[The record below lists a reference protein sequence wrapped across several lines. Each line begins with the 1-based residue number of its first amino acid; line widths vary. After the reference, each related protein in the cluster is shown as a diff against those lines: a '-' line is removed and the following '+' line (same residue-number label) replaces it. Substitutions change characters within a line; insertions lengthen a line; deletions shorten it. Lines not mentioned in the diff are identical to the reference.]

1 MESNVLKDL
10 VVVKRSGQ
18 RVSFNGAKIA
28 IAIKSAFEDTY
39 EVINEKDINSV
50 YETVLTNIIDNYK
63 DRKTINVEDIQDIIE
78 SNLNK
83 EKYKVVYKSFSEYR
97 LRRAA
102 SREAFNVKQTHKFVK
117 AVEKIGLTARM
128 NNYDKP
134 NELINSF
141 GKTISS
147 EFALSYLIENKSVR
161 AHDEGLVYI
170 NDIDSYSLG
179 TISSANI
186 NISSLNK
193 NSLNEFFIDLS
204 RFIDL
209 CKNDVYE
216 ELLISDF
223 DTILRELVIN
233 EYKELLLK
241 EFIKVLK
248 IKELDTF
255 IDINTIKN
263 TISQIDNLYDKK
275 EFNNQ
280 TLDLIY
286 LNVSKIVIE
295 DLKIILNN
303 YFKLLLNKTFNNKI
317 IVISLNNYSD
327 STSIF
332 INKIYL
338 DISKKNITNIYIK
351 DSSIEIIE
359 AITNSIS
366 NGDVI
371 HLINS
376 INRKKNYFSN
386 GELVYKNINDEEALS
401 LGRTINAKNTINLCR
416 LALKSNNKESFYSLL
431 DDYLEIAKNSLI
443 QRYEVIANKFKNS
456 YNIIFNG
463 DYLFDSTK
471 LEDNQKVRKVIR
483 NGTLFIGYSGLIESV
498 MILNKKDNS
507 IIDSKDYTLIDDI
520 LKYISKKCEQ
530 YTKNEKLNF
539 MICEIYDNNIL
550 KELIKI
556 DKSVYGLINILNKNS
571 YEPMYKFIK
580 DYDVFSKY
588 QKDFSSI
595 YKIKLKKK
603 IKEEIIN
610 IINSDLIYIEV
621 KNDS

>member
-263 TISQIDNLYDKK
+263 TVSQIDNIYDKK

>member
-263 TISQIDNLYDKK
+263 TISQIDNIYDKK

-520 LKYISKKCEQ
+520 LKYISEKCEQ